1 MEAGAALLL
10 LLLALLGSGSADFY
24 GDSISLMA
32 PQWTADEALKVTV
45 HHRLNGRGDCQN
57 QSQLLSCKGGA
68 CRPLDQSAAQ
78 ETDRDGADQNRWC
91 QSEGRSTA
99 TVPANSTR
107 LSLSGSGC
115 CWTSNAQAR
124 TNWTSHAELDLRT
137 RSDTRSV
144 DRCPVTTSVSS
155 LRVSQNCFEALRLL
169 AHDPDG
175 DRVRCRFAPDAA
187 VPSGFSLNEASCTL
201 GKQATPPLGVHVLEL
216 FLEDFP
222 VSNISLTSADGASE
236 SREASDT
243 TAPPLCRVKLQ
254 FTVEVLS
261 PVPNCVLGHV
271 LPMFLSRTPSHGDV
285 LHATVGQTFQLFA
298 EAQAQHATIQ
308 DFQISGPQNA
318 SKEVKDG
325 AFGKAEVTLSWTPQ
339 PSDLY
344 RLVPICLTA
353 ETKDSQSEMRC
364 VVVVVTRAT
373 ITQGKATVIC
383 SSNKMMVALEKASM
397 PNIDENFLKLRDPS
411 CSLTSN
417 DTHILGT
424 MSFSACG
431 TKFEDKGDFIVFK
444 NEINSFEMP
453 NEVIIRRETVRIDFS
468 CEFPKTISISSYYN
482 LKKSDYIFTE
492 SSFGSFGYSFEIFK
506 DSNFSQ
512 KVEASAYPVEVK
524 LLQMVYM
531 GIQAQSELPNVK
543 LFVESCKAT
552 PDDNPDNAMF
562 YSLIRN
568 GCNED
573 ETVKVHP
580 SDPTSFNFEV
590 QAFKFTGNYDQVYIT
605 CSVILCDPESPFSR
619 CAQGCLKD
627 PSRRRRRRRELS
639 LETGGHSITQGPLQ
653 FVGLDAPRVAQEEQ
667 EEEERVAV
675 GQKEEEEEER
685 VPPTAANLPPL
696 APEHKSNGESWR
708 IREVLGSSTASG
720 VFASAFLVSLV
731 LLAVV
736 VHRYSRRRKAEDRN
750 VLIEPDSVS

>member
-1 MEAGAALLL
+1 MHDIRDKHIRRSIMEAGAALL

-32 PQWTADEALKVTV
+32 PQWTADEALKLTV

-57 QSQLLSCKGGA
+57 QSQLLSCEGGA

-78 ETDRDGADQNRWC
+78 ETDRDGAGQSRWC

-155 LRVSQNCFEALRLL
+155 LR
-169 AHDPDG
+169 
-175 DRVRCRFAPDAA
+175 
-187 VPSGFSLNEASCTL
+187 
-201 GKQATPPLGVHVLEL
+201 
-216 FLEDFP
+216 
-222 VSNISLTSADGASE
+222 NISLTSADGASE

-308 DFQISGPQNA
+308 DFQISAPQNA

-590 QAFKFTGNYDQVYIT
+590 QAFKFTGNYDQVRLW
-605 CSVILCDPESPFSR
+605 CEFSTR
-619 CAQGCLKD
+619 
-627 PSRRRRRRRELS
+627 
-639 LETGGHSITQGPLQ
+639 H
-653 FVGLDAPRVAQEEQ
+653 
-667 EEEERVAV
+667 
-675 GQKEEEEEER
+675 
-685 VPPTAANLPPL
+685 
-696 APEHKSNGESWR
+696 
-708 IREVLGSSTASG
+708 
-720 VFASAFLVSLV
+720 
-731 LLAVV
+731 
-736 VHRYSRRRKAEDRN
+736 
-750 VLIEPDSVS
+750 SVSSS